1 LILLDDVVS
10 NNTAE
15 VVIIGAGIIGASVAY
30 HLAIRGCTDV
40 LILEK
45 AEAPITGSTALSA
58 GGVRHQFAR
67 EVNIRLSKYS
77 IERLKYFSEEVGGHA
92 DLCQTGYLF
101 LINNEDTWAQFQEQ
115 VSLQRSLGVRVEM
128 LKPQDTLEYVPG
140 IRLDDIVG
148 ATFGPEDGFCDP
160 YGIASG
166 YLKRARERGVRIA
179 LSTPV
184 TGAQVNGDRTITVET
199 PDGLVN
205 NEFVVNA
212 CGAWSGQVATLFGVE
227 LPVQPYRRNAYLTER
242 FPRFPGSIP
251 LTFDV
256 ETGFWMRKEGDS
268 LLFGMAN
275 PAEHPRVNLNVD
287 WDWLPEVL
295 DAGIDRFPLLEEARL
310 AKKQCWAGLYGI
322 TPDHMP
328 ILGRHPETPNY
339 LHASGF
345 SGHGVMHSPATGMLI
360 AEEILDGRA
369 HSIDIDELRIT
380 RFQNMSV
387 QSETNVY

>member
-1 LILLDDVVS
+1 M
-10 NNTAE
+10 NNHTAE
-15 VVIIGAGIIGASVAY
+15 VLIIGAGIIGVSVAY
-30 HLAIRGCTDV
+30 NLAIRGCTDV

-45 AEAPITGSTALSA
+45 ANAPITGSTAFSA

-77 IERLKYFSEEVGGHA
+77 IERLKNFSEEVGGHA
-92 DLCQTGYLF
+92 DLRQTGYLF
-101 LINNEDTWAQFQEQ
+101 LINKEDTWVQYQEQ
-115 VSLQRSLGVRVEM
+115 VRLQHSLGVRVE
-128 LKPQDTLEYVPG
+128 LLEPRDVLEYVPST
-140 IRLDDIVG
+140 RLDDIVG
-148 ATFGPEDGFCDP
+148 ATFGAEDGFCDP

-166 YLKRARERGVRIA
+166 YLKRARELGVRVA

-184 TGAQVNGDRTITVET
+184 IGAQLNGDRLMAVET
-199 PDGLVN
+199 PDGLVSG
-205 NEFVVNA
+205 EFMVNA
-212 CGAWSGQVATLFGVE
+212 CGAWSGPVASLLGVD
-227 LPVQPYRRNAYLTER
+227 LPVHPYRRNAYMTER
-242 FPRFPGSIP
+242 FPKFPDPIP

-256 ETGFWMRKEGDS
+256 DTGFWMRKEGDS

-275 PAEHPRVNLNVD
+275 PADPPGINLNVD

-310 AKKQCWAGLYGI
+310 AKKQCWAGLYEI
-322 TPDHMP
+322 SPDHMP
-328 ILGRHPETPNY
+328 ILGRHPEMPNY

-345 SGHGVMHSPATGMLI
+345 SGHGVMHSPAAGMLI

-380 RFQNMSV
+380 RFRDIAVQN
-387 QSETNVY
+387 ETNVF

>member
-1 LILLDDVVS
+1 MSDR
-10 NNTAE
+10 TAE
-15 VVIIGAGIIGASVAY
+15 VLIIGAGIIGASVAY

-45 AEAPITGSTALSA
+45 AESPITGSTALSA

-77 IERLKYFSEEVGGHA
+77 IERLKNFSEEVGGQA
-92 DLCQTGYLF
+92 DLRQRGYLF
-101 LINNEDTWAQFQEQ
+101 LINKEETWAQFQEQ
-115 VSLQRSLGVRVEM
+115 VSLQQSLGVQVE
-128 LKPQDTLEYVPG
+128 LLEARDTLKYVPG

-148 ATFGPEDGFCDP
+148 GTFGAEDGFCDP

-166 YLKRARERGVRIA
+166 YLKRARELGVRVA
-179 LSTPV
+179 LSSPV
-184 TGAQVNGDRTITVET
+184 TATQLKGERVMAVDTPNGPVSGEY
-199 PDGLVN
+199 
-205 NEFVVNA
+205 VVNA
-212 CGAWSGQVATLFGVE
+212 CGAWSGQVASLFGID
-227 LPVQPYRRNAYLTER
+227 LPVQPYRRNAYMTER
-242 FPRFPGSIP
+242 FLKFPDPIP

-256 ETGFWMRKEGDS
+256 DTGFWMRKEQDS

-275 PAEHPRVNLNVD
+275 PADPPGVNLNVD
-287 WDWLPEVL
+287 WNWLPEVL

-310 AKKQCWAGLYGI
+310 AKKQCWAGLYEI

-328 ILGRHPETPNY
+328 ILGRHPEIPNY

-345 SGHGVMHSPATGMLI
+345 SGQGVMHSPATGMMI

-369 HSIDIDELRIT
+369 HSIDIDDLRIT
-380 RFQNMSV
+380 RFEDMAIEN
-387 QSETNVY
+387 ETNIY

>member
-1 LILLDDVVS
+1 VS
-10 NNTAE
+10 DRTAE
-15 VVIIGAGIIGASVAY
+15 VLIIGAGIIGASVAY

-77 IERLKYFSEEVGGHA
+77 IERLKNFSQEVGGQA
-92 DLCQTGYLF
+92 DLRQHGYLF
-101 LINNEDTWAQFQEQ
+101 LINKEDVWAQFQEQ
-115 VSLQRSLGVRVEM
+115 VSLQRSLGVQVE
-128 LKPQDTLEYVPG
+128 LLEARDTLEYVPG
-140 IRLDDIVG
+140 IRLDDILG
-148 ATFGPEDGFCDP
+148 ATFGAEDGFCDP

-166 YLKRARERGVRIA
+166 YLKRARELGVRVA
-179 LSTPV
+179 LASPV
-184 TGAQVNGDRTITVET
+184 TGAQLGDGRVTAVDTPNGKVSGEY
-199 PDGLVN
+199 
-205 NEFVVNA
+205 VVNA
-212 CGAWSGQVATLFGVE
+212 CGAWSGGVASLFGVD
-227 LPVQPYRRNAYLTER
+227 LPVQPYRRNAYMTEP
-242 FPRFPGSIP
+242 FPKFPDPIP

-256 ETGFWMRKEGDS
+256 DTGFWMRKEQDS

-275 PAEHPRVNLNVD
+275 PADPPGVNLNVD
-287 WDWLPEVL
+287 WNWLPEVL
-295 DAGIDRFPLLEEARL
+295 DAGIDRFPTLEEARL
-310 AKKQCWAGLYGI
+310 AKRQCWAGLYEI

-328 ILGRHPETPNY
+328 VLGRHPEMPNY

-380 RFQNMSV
+380 RFEDMTIED
-387 QSETNVY
+387 ETNIY